1 MLGIY
6 LIGLREGLEAALIVS
21 IICSYVVKI
30 GRRDVLPRVAGGIL
44 AAVVLALGVGA
55 LLFFGA
61 QTLTFEAQEALGG
74 GLSIVAVGFVTWMI
88 FWMTRRGRGLSSEI
102 RSDVDRSLLGGG
114 WSIALLAFLT
124 VGREGVETSL
134 FIWSAAQGATRN
146 WVTIAAAV
154 GGILTAVLLGV
165 LISKGLV
172 RINFSRFFTITGAFL
187 ILVAAGVLSY
197 GVHDLQ
203 EARVLPGLLPYAYDL
218 SALVAPGN
226 VVGAVLIGA
235 LLKGFVNFSVQ
246 ATWLEIAA
254 WVLYVAIVGTAF
266 VRSVR
271 SKPVPDAARTPV
283 AAIRPDASAV
293 PLAAPPA
300 AGRAITAPGAR

>member
-30 GRRDVLPRVAGGIL
+30 GRRDVLPRMIGGIV

-88 FWMTRRGRGLSSEI
+88 FWMTRKGRGLASGI

-114 WSIALLAFLT
+114 WSVALLAFLT

-134 FIWSAAQGATRN
+134 FIWSAAQGAARN
-146 WVTIAAAV
+146 WLTIAAAV
-154 GGILTAVLLGV
+154 GGILTAALIGV

-172 RINFSRFFTITGAFL
+172 HINLSRFFTITGGFL

-203 EARVLPGLLPYAYDL
+203 EAGVLPGLQPYAYDL

-235 LLKGFVNFSVQ
+235 LLKGIVNFSVQ
-246 ATWLEIAA
+246 ATWFELGA
-254 WVLYVAIVGTAF
+254 WVLYVAVVGTAF
-266 VRSVR
+266 IRSIR
-271 SKPVPDAARTPV
+271 STPVPTTTTTATAP
-283 AAIRPDASAV
+283 AGSALSTV
-293 PLAAPPA
+293 GPA
-300 AGRAITAPGAR
+300 GAAPGAH

>member
-21 IICSYVVKI
+21 IIISYVVKI
-30 GRRDVLPRVAGGIL
+30 GRRDVLPRVAGGIV

-55 LLFFGA
+55 VLYFGA

-88 FWMTRRGRGLSSEI
+88 FWMTRKGRRLSSEI

-114 WSIALLAFLT
+114 WGIALLAFLT

-134 FIWSAAQGATRN
+134 FIWSAAQGAARN
-146 WVTIAAAV
+146 GLTIVAAV
-154 GGILTAVLLGV
+154 AGILTAVLLGV

-172 RINFSRFFTITGAFL
+172 RINLARFFTITGAFL

-218 SALVAPGN
+218 SALVSPGN
-226 VVGAVLIGA
+226 VVGSVLVGT

-246 ATWLEIAA
+246 ATWLEICA
-254 WVLYVAIVGTAF
+254 WVLYVGIVGTAF

-271 SKPVPDAARTPV
+271 S
-283 AAIRPDASAV
+283 RPGSST
-293 PLAAPPA
+293 A
-300 AGRAITAPGAR
+300 AGAPAGARAPSAAATSSGR

>member
-30 GRRDVLPRVAGGIL
+30 GRRDVLPRVTGGIL
-44 AAVVLALGVGA
+44 AAVALALGVGA
-55 LLFFGA
+55 LLYFGA
-61 QTLTFEAQEALGG
+61 QTLTFQAQEALGG

-88 FWMTRRGRGLSSEI
+88 FWMTRKGRRLSSEI

-134 FIWSAAQGATRN
+134 FIWSAAQGAARN
-146 WVTIAAAV
+146 WVTIAAAL

-172 RINFSRFFTITGAFL
+172 RINFSRFFTVTGGFL

-203 EARVLPGLLPYAYDL
+203 EAGVLPGLMPYAYDL
-218 SALVAPGN
+218 SALVSPGN
-226 VVGAVLIGA
+226 VVGAVLVGA
-235 LLKGFVNFSVQ
+235 LLKGLLNFSVQ
-246 ATWLEIAA
+246 ATWLEISA
-254 WVLYVAIVGTAF
+254 WLLYVAVVGTAF
-266 VRSVR
+266 VLAVR
-271 SKPVPDAARTPV
+271 GKPITPATIAATPG
-283 AAIRPDASAV
+283 AQATTG
-293 PLAAPPA
+293 PP
-300 AGRAITAPGAR
+300 ITASSAH